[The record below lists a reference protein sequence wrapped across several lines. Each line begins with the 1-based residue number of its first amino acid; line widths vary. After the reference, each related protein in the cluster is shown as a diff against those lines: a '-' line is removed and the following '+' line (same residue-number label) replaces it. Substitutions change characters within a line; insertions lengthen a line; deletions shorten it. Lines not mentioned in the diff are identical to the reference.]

1 MFDTIAVFV
10 ALGIGVFFF
19 GRMVKGTPLEKALGE
34 LFRITIPPLFRLI
47 FRREKKEKKKGR
59 KTESLGSV
67 PHVDAFDG
75 YQALARETA
84 VYPGLNTTM
93 GILYA
98 AVEMAGESGELLDKI
113 KKLWR
118 GGMLE
123 TPLSVRRKE
132 ELAFEIGDILWG
144 LASATSE
151 LGYRLSEIADMNIQK
166 LTDRKQRGVIKG
178 FGDNR

>member
-1 MFDTIAVFV
+1 M
-10 ALGIGVFFF
+10 
-19 GRMVKGTPLEKALGE
+19 
-34 LFRITIPPLFRLI
+34 
-47 FRREKKEKKKGR
+47 
-59 KTESLGSV
+59 S
-67 PHVDAFDG
+67 
-75 YQALARETA
+75 
-84 VYPGLNTTM
+84 LNTTM

-123 TPLSVRRKE
+123 KPLTVQRKE
-132 ELAFEIGDILWG
+132 EIAFELGDIMWG
-144 LASATSE
+144 LSSAASE

-166 LTDRKQRGVIKG
+166 LTDRKQRDVIKG

>member
-1 MFDTIAVFV
+1 MTDIVV
-10 ALGIGVFFF
+10 IIVVLGIGAFFF
-19 GRMVKGTPLEKALGE
+19 WRMIQGTILSKALGE
-34 LFRITIPPLFRLI
+34 LFKLIFPPLFRLI
-47 FRREKKEKKKGR
+47 FRREKKAKR
-59 KTESLGSV
+59 TESLGSV
-67 PHVDAFDG
+67 PHVDALDG

-123 TPLSVRRKE
+123 KPLTVQRKE
-132 ELAFEIGDILWG
+132 EIAFELGDIMWG
-144 LASATSE
+144 LSNAASE

-166 LTDRKQRGVIKG
+166 LTDRKQRDVIKG